1 MGYWNRKTELKKKA
15 NTHTN
20 KMEEL
25 YSLEI
30 TECVNNTKVYDQGF
44 YCKKECDSKPDFH
57 QKITV
62 EDMDSVQAIFSYGP
76 YLLGKLTNRCS
87 AVGISP
93 QPVGN

>member
-15 NTHTN
+15 NAHTN
-20 KMEEL
+20 KMEKL

-44 YCKKECDSKPDFH
+44 YCKKECDYKPDFH

-62 EDMDSVQAIFSYGP
+62 EDMDSVQAIFSYENG
-76 YLLGKLTNRCS
+76 S
-87 AVGISP
+87 S
-93 QPVGN
+93 

>member
-30 TECVNNTKVYDQGF
+30 TECVKQYKKYYDQGNF
-44 YCKKECDSKPDFH
+44 IVKKN
-57 QKITV
+57 
-62 EDMDSVQAIFSYGP
+62 AIV
-76 YLLGKLTNRCS
+76 NRIFIRKS
-87 AVGISP
+87 L
-93 QPVGN
+93 

>member
-1 MGYWNRKTELKKKA
+1 MGYWNKKNELKKKA
-15 NTHTN
+15 NAHTN

-44 YCKKECDSKPDFH
+44 YCKKKCDSKPDFN

-62 EDMDSVQAIFSYGP
+62 EDMDSVQAIFSYENT
-76 YLLGKLTNRCS
+76 GKT
-87 AVGISP
+87 AVLNFADYKNQVVNS
-93 QPVGN
+93 

>member
-44 YCKKECDSKPDFH
+44 YCKKN
-57 QKITV
+57 
-62 EDMDSVQAIFSYGP
+62 AIV
-76 YLLGKLTNRCS
+76 NRIFIRKS
-87 AVGISP
+87 L
-93 QPVGN
+93 